1 MEVKVN
7 SNPLLFDFNPY
18 DWLSLW
24 MYALSLDVKED
35 GNSNSKFQRQK
46 IYQIYFPE
54 KCKNAIINIL
64 LTAERQKDVNLFAQM
79 NDLPVK

>member
-1 MEVKVN
+1 METPILNFK
-7 SNPLLFDFNPY
+7 D
-18 DWLSLW
+18 
-24 MYALSLDVKED
+24 K
-35 GNSNSKFQRQK
+35 K

-64 LTAERQKDVNLFAQM
+64 LTAERQKDIKLFAQI